1 MSPRTCS
8 GVQGHELGRW
18 SGRTGPRNKS
28 GVTTGV
34 KRLATRG
41 SRGLGCA
48 TPDALGFP
56 AGEDALARTL
66 ILCDC
71 LGSQAVDR
79 DAIGADADVVCSRI
93 HNALCTTQID
103 DAAKAIADG
112 QAMIAC
118 QQERPRFE
126 ELAEEIGAPVPE
138 FVDIRDR
145 AGWSDEADKAGP
157 KQAALVAEA
166 LLPPPSARTVDVESE
181 GRCLVVGKSAV
192 ALPAAERLSGP
203 LAVTVLLTDADDD
216 LSLDRGFEA
225 IAGQLVQA
233 SGAFGGFRL
242 RIDGLRQVEPGGRGE
257 FTLTEP
263 RDGAR
268 SECDLILD
276 LSGGTPLFPAHGKR
290 EGYLRADPGD
300 PNAVANAVFEAGQ
313 AVGTF
318 EKPLYVR
325 LDETL
330 CAHSRAGQAGC
341 SRCLDAC
348 PTSAIA
354 PAGDHV
360 ALDPMVCAGCGACAA
375 LCPSGA
381 ISYDAPST
389 SELFR
394 RIETLAAA
402 FRKAGGTAPRLLV
415 ADSEFGAG
423 MIALFARFGRGLPAD
438 VIPLELETL
447 AHFGHAEMLAG
458 LALGFARVDILL
470 APKSEREVLEG
481 EVALAAAMGGAER
494 LRLLDLGDP
503 DGLDEALYGAGV
515 APPEAEPVLPMGSRR
530 QVARLA
536 AKALNPDSAEI
547 LELPKGAPYGAI
559 EVDADACTLCL
570 ACVSLC
576 PSGALADN
584 PDKPQ
589 LRFQEDACL
598 QCGICKQVCPENAVT
613 LTPQLDL
620 SDAAFDQKVMNE
632 EEPYE
637 CIECGKPFGVKST
650 VERIVEQLA
659 GKHSMYANED
669 ASRMIRM
676 CDDCR
681 IDAQYH
687 SQNNPFAAGDRPRVR
702 VSDDYFSK
710 RRDH

>member
-1 MSPRTCS
+1 M
-8 GVQGHELGRW
+8 
-18 SGRTGPRNKS
+18 
-28 GVTTGV
+28 
-34 KRLATRG
+34 
-41 SRGLGCA
+41 
-48 TPDALGFP
+48 
-56 AGEDALARTL
+56 ARTL

-79 DAIGADADVVCSRI
+79 DAIGENAEVVCTRI
-93 HNALCTTQID
+93 HTALCTTQID
-103 DAAKAIADG
+103 DAAKAIAAG
-112 QAMIAC
+112 EAIVAC

-126 ELAEEIGAPVPE
+126 ELAEEIGAPMPE

-145 AGWSDEADKAGP
+145 AGWSDEAGDAGP

-166 LLPPPSARTVDVESE
+166 LLPPPAARTVDVESE
-181 GRCLVVGKSAV
+181 GRCLVIGKSAV
-192 ALPAAERLSGP
+192 ALPAAERLADALS
-203 LAVTVLLTDADDD
+203 VTVLLTDADDD
-216 LSLDRGFEA
+216 LPLDRGFEA
-225 IAGQLVQA
+225 IAGNLVQA
-233 SGAFGGFRL
+233 SGALGGFGL
-242 RIDGLRQVEPGGRGE
+242 RIDAFRQVEPGGRGG
-257 FTLTEP
+257 FALTAP

-276 LSGGTPLFPAHGKR
+276 LSGGTPPFPAHAKR

-300 PNAVANAVFEAGQ
+300 PNAVAAAVFEAGQ
-313 AVGTF
+313 TVGTF

-341 SRCLDAC
+341 SKCLDAC

-360 ALDPMVCAGCGACAA
+360 ALDAMVCAGCGACAA

-381 ISYDAPST
+381 IAYDAPPT
-389 SELFR
+389 DDLFR
-394 RIETLAAA
+394 RMETLARAY
-402 FRKAGGTAPRLLV
+402 REAGGEAPRLLV
-415 ADSEFGAG
+415 VDSGFGAE
-423 MIALFARFGRGLPAD
+423 MVALFARFGRGLPAGT
-438 VIPLELETL
+438 IPLELESL
-447 AHFGHAEMLAG
+447 ARFGHAEMLAA
-458 LALGFARVDILL
+458 LATGFADVDILL
-470 APKSEREVLEG
+470 APQTEREVLEG
-481 EVALAAAMGGAER
+481 ELALAGAMGGEGR

-503 DGLDEALYGAGV
+503 VQLDEALYGADTS
-515 APPEAEPVLPMGSRR
+515 ALEAEPVLPMGSRR

-547 LELPKGAPYGAI
+547 LELPRDAPYGAI
-559 EVDADACTLCL
+559 EVDAEACTLCL

-598 QCGICKQVCPENAVT
+598 QCGLCKQVCPENAVT
-613 LTPQLDL
+613 LIPRLDL

-659 GKHSMYANED
+659 GKHSMFANED

-681 IDAQYH
+681 IASQYH
-687 SQNNPFAAGDRPRVR
+687 SDNNPFAAGDRPRVR
-702 VSDDYFSK
+702 VTDDYFSK